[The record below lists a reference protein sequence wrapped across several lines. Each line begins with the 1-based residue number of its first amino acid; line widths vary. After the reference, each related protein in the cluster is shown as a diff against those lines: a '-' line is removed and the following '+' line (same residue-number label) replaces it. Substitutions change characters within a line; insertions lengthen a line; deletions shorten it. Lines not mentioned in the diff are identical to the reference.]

1 MRSRSK
7 GSSPR
12 NMAAISV
19 SISALV
25 TSPPRVSPRPSS
37 PSSVCIWMT
46 SRVQSALAP
55 PDQRIGATKG
65 TLTTLTSIFEIFM
78 PPPSSSPGRPARDD
92 KILAGDPQ
100 RLLPAEEDGERGDL
114 ARFDQPLLGIAL
126 GDQAEVLL
134 DIAALPALLDAKAR
148 ADAGEAGGD
157 GARADGVA
165 GDA

>member
-25 TSPPRVSPRPSS
+25 TSPPRVSPRPIS

-65 TLTTLTSIFEIFM
+65 TLTTLTSIFEILIRQ
-78 PPPSSSPGRPARDD
+78 PSRSPERPARDD
-92 KILAGDPQ
+92 QILAGDAQ
-100 RLLPAEEDGERGDL
+100 RLIPAEEEGQCCDL
-114 ARFDQPLLGIAL
+114 ARLDETLLGIAL
-126 GDQAEVLL
+126 GDEAEVLL
-134 DIAALPALLDAKAR
+134 DIPA
-148 ADAGEAGGD
+148 
-157 GARADGVA
+157 
-165 GDA
+165 